1 MDKVLLVARWEFM
14 RNFKWKQELIS
25 YLVMVG
31 IYAAIFAVQVW
42 EQSSKQK
49 VINLAVVGQIAFQ
62 LDDKFTLQ
70 SLDSGLTQTQIFEQ
84 IQALD
89 LDGVL
94 TAEKPDQF
102 TLYALQQSGWQAEL
116 EKTLSDGHKDVLL
129 GTMDIS
135 TEQLQKLQNPIEMTF
150 VNQAEE
156 VVGGSVQTL
165 GMIAAI
171 LSAVAV
177 FTSFGLSM
185 TSVTQE
191 KQHRVTEQ
199 LLTCMTHQQWVDG
212 KALGLCLASLK
223 SLLSTTIMMT
233 LIFAGIA
240 LFSEDSSTMSNI
252 SWAVA
257 LQVLLFCTLGIFF
270 WNYVFVGF
278 SATIDDPNH
287 SGKTGIMMLPMLPV
301 MLVFM
306 VMGEPN
312 GEVAK
317 VLSMVPLT
325 SISFMPMRIAS
336 MDVPLWHV
344 GLSLVFLLAG
354 IYYVRLF
361 ASRIFRAN
369 ITLFGKEPGWADIWR
384 SMLKSDKA

>member
-1 MDKVLLVARWEFM
+1 MDKILLVARWEFM
-14 RNFKWKQELIS
+14 RNFKWKQELVG
-25 YLVMVG
+25 YLIMVG

-49 VINLAVVGQIAFQ
+49 VVHLAVIGQLQIE
-62 LDDKFTLQ
+62 LDSKFNLQ
-70 SLDSGLTQTQIFEQ
+70 SLYGPLNQAEIFEK
-84 IQALD
+84 IQALE

-94 TAEKPDQF
+94 KIEEKDSF
-102 TLYALQQSGWQAEL
+102 SLYAAQQSSWQSEL
-116 EKTLSDGHKDVLL
+116 EVALADGHRETLL
-129 GTMDIS
+129 NAMAIS
-135 TEQLQKLQNPIEMTF
+135 AEQLEKLQKPISLIF

-156 VVGGSVQTL
+156 IVGESVQVL

-199 LLTCMTHQQWVDG
+199 LLTCISHQQWVDG

-223 SLLSTTIMMT
+223 SLFSTTLFMVIVMS
-233 LIFAGIA
+233 GIA
-240 LFSEDSSTMSNI
+240 AFSDSNNI
-252 SWAVA
+252 ISDVSFAVA
-257 LQVLLFCTLGIFF
+257 MQILLFCTLGIIF
-270 WNYVFVGF
+270 WNFVFVGF

-287 SGKTGIMMLPMLPV
+287 SGKTGMMMLPMLPV
-301 MLVFM
+301 MMVFM
-306 VMGEPN
+306 VVGEPN

-317 VLSMVPLT
+317 VLSMFPLT

-344 GLSLVFLLAG
+344 GLSLVLLLVG

-384 SMLKSDKA
+384 SMLKSDKV

>member
-14 RNFKWKQELIS
+14 RNFKWKQELGA
-25 YLVMVG
+25 YLIMLG
-31 IYAAIFAVQVW
+31 IFGAMFAVQTW
-42 EQSSKQK
+42 EQSSKQST
-49 VINLAVVGQIAFQ
+49 INLAIIGELNQNLDEKFQ
-62 LDDKFTLQ
+62 LQ
-70 SLDSGLTQTQIFEQ
+70 SLTSGLEQAAVFEY
-84 IQALD
+84 IEANG

-94 TAEKPDQF
+94 SVNKVDEF
-102 TLYALQQSGWQAEL
+102 TLYIPQQSGWQVELKRTLAE
-116 EKTLSDGHKDVLL
+116 GHLDVLL
-129 GTMDIS
+129 GTMDVS
-135 TEQLQKLQNPIEMTF
+135 EEQLQKLQNPIQFTF
-150 VNQAEE
+150 FNQAEE
-156 VVGGSVQTL
+156 LVGGSVKAL
-165 GMIAAI
+165 GIIASI
-171 LSAVAV
+171 LSLLAVL
-177 FTSFGLSM
+177 TSFGLSM

-212 KALGLCLASLK
+212 KAVGLCLASLK
-223 SLLSTTIMMT
+223 SLLTTTILVM
-233 LIFAGIA
+233 LGISGFA
-240 LFSEDSSTMSNI
+240 LFFGEHNAPGDIPWM
-252 SWAVA
+252 VA
-257 LQVLLFCTLGIFF
+257 LQIFLFCSLGIFF

-301 MLVFM
+301 SLVFM
-306 VMGEPN
+306 VLGEPN

-317 VLSMVPLT
+317 ILSLIPLT

-336 MDVPLWHV
+336 MDVPFWQV
-344 GLSLVFLLAG
+344 GLSLLLLFAG

-361 ASRIFRAN
+361 ASRIFRTN

>member
-1 MDKVLLVARWEFM
+1 MDKILLVARWEFM
-14 RNFKWKQELIS
+14 RNFKWKQELIG
-25 YLVMVG
+25 YLIMVI

-49 VINLAVVGQIAFQ
+49 VVQLAVIGQLQ
-62 LDDKFTLQ
+62 TELDGKFKIQGLE
-70 SLDSGLTQTQIFEQ
+70 SGLTQAAIFEQ
-84 IQALD
+84 IQLLG

-94 TAEKPDQF
+94 QVDREDSF
-102 TLYALQQSGWQAEL
+102 ILYAPQQSSWQSELEHALGNGHRETLLHSMAISSEQLEKLQQ
-116 EKTLSDGHKDVLL
+116 
-129 GTMDIS
+129 
-135 TEQLQKLQNPIEMTF
+135 PINLTF

-156 VVGGSVQTL
+156 IVGGSVRTL

-199 LLTCMTHQQWVDG
+199 LLTCITHQQWVDG

-223 SLLSTTIMMT
+223 SLLSTTIMIT
-233 LIFAGIA
+233 IVYAGIA
-240 LFSEDSSTMSNI
+240 VFSNESNMLGDI
-252 SWAVA
+252 SLLVA
-257 LQVLLFCTLGIFF
+257 LQILLFCTLGIIF
-270 WNYVFVGF
+270 WNFVFVGF

-287 SGKTGIMMLPMLPV
+287 SGKTGMMMLPMLPV
-301 MLVFM
+301 MMVFM

-317 VLSMVPLT
+317 VLSMFPLT

-344 GLSLVFLLAG
+344 GLSLLLLVVG

-369 ITLFGKEPGWADIWR
+369 ITLFGKEPGWAEIWR
-384 SMLKSDKA
+384 SMLKSEKA